1 MIRRVNE
8 TISWSIIIINK
19 FDKPLDGIFTIHKE
33 GIDYK

>member
-19 FDKPLDGIFTIHKE
+19 FDKPLEGIFKIHKE
-33 GIDYK
+33 DTNYK